1 VKSLLFRVSQRIHLV
16 LLDRVIPKLGEG
28 FELLRRRELRIG
40 LGVYEIVDVD
50 IDVLECLLMLIFC

>member
-1 VKSLLFRVSQRIHLV
+1 VSQRIHLV